1 MNKKAEQIKA
11 ELEEAIKNVDIDRF
25 KAAYDITLTK
35 YWYLTKKER
44 SDYYMRFLEAMHN
57 EKNNTK

>member
-1 MNKKAEQIKA
+1 MTKVEQVKA
-11 ELEEAIKNVDIDRF
+11 ELEEAIKNADKSRF

-44 SDYYMRFLEAMHN
+44 SSYYMRFLEAMHN
-57 EKNNTK
+57 EKNNAK

>member
-1 MNKKAEQIKA
+1 MTKVEQVKA
-11 ELEEAIKNVDIDRF
+11 ELEEAIKNADMSRF

-44 SDYYMRFLEAMHN
+44 SGYYMRFLEAMHN

>member
-1 MNKKAEQIKA
+1 MTKVEQVKA
-11 ELEEAIKNVDIDRF
+11 ELEEAIKNADINRF
-25 KAAYDITLTK
+25 KAAYDITLIK

-44 SDYYMRFLEAMHN
+44 SGYYMRFLEAMHN